1 MQLLFQNWSIS
12 FLLDFNFTRTTLQNT
27 KFTYLLWYLYD
38 TDVVDYLITNS
49 TFTLKI
55 DKLQV
60 NACRNDIDSDVRIFA
75 YYSRH
80 CVTFVIKRYSI
91 ASIVEL
97 VLWWK
102 CATIFC
108 TVS

>member
-12 FLLDFNFTRTTLQNT
+12 FLLDFNFTCTTVQNT

-38 TDVVDYLITNS
+38 TNVVDYLITNS

-60 NACRNDIDSDVRIFA
+60 NACRNDIDGVMWESLRIA
-75 YYSRH
+75 GCH
-80 CVTFVIKRYSI
+80 ICNKIPT
-91 ASIVEL
+91 L
-97 VLWWK
+97 
-102 CATIFC
+102 
-108 TVS
+108 